1 MGRHWMLLTQV
12 SGPHVIACF
21 IIRRG
26 GGVQF
31 LTIIFIFCCRGQLV
45 TEMTG
50 VLLKKFKVKQLS
62 LLEDL
67 RVCSVSCY
75 YGGLFL
81 IEHTA

>member
-12 SGPHVIACF
+12 SGPHVIVCF
-21 IIRRG
+21 IIRIG

-50 VLLKKFKVKQLS
+50 VLLNKIQGETVVPAGRLQGLQCQL
-62 LLEDL
+62 LLWWIIP
-67 RVCSVSCY
+67 Y
-75 YGGLFL
+75 
-81 IEHTA
+81 